1 MGYRDYLGPKK
12 TSIWSD
18 NNALLMLIILNVF
31 AYIVLRF
38 ILAVYGYSN
47 LRSENFYLNI
57 FEWFSMPARF
67 STFITRPWTLISSN
81 FTQLDIWLLLSN
93 MFWLWTYG
101 FIFQDLTGNTRIIPL
116 YLYGGIAGAVV
127 YLIGYNVFPQMKALA
142 DNQLYFGATTSIIA
156 IAMGATVF
164 SPGYRLFPMIR
175 GGIPLWVMTAA
186 FGVIDV
192 FYLSEK
198 PGFFFPHLASA
209 LVGFFF
215 VQALKRGEDW
225 GEWMNRIYQWITNL
239 FSPRKKSTPRRPV
252 KQEVFYN
259 TRGHQPFKKTSNLT
273 QQRID
278 EILDKI
284 NLKGYERLTEEEKEL
299 LRRASEE
306 DL

>member
-1 MGYRDYLGPKK
+1 MGYRDYLTQRK

-31 AYIVLRF
+31 AFIVLRF
-38 ILAVYGYSN
+38 ILAVYGLSY
-47 LRSENFYLNI
+47 LRSEDYYQNI
-57 FEWFSMPARF
+57 FQWFSMPAKF

-101 FIFQDLTGNTRIIPL
+101 YIFQDLTGNRKVIPL
-116 YLYGGIAGAVV
+116 YLYGGTIGAIV
-127 YLIGYNVFPQMKALA
+127 YLISYNVFPQMKVLA
-142 DNQLYFGATTSIIA
+142 DSQFYFGATTSIIA
-156 IAMGATVF
+156 IAIGATVF
-164 SPGYRLFPMIR
+164 SPGYRLFPMIG
-175 GGIPLWVMTAA
+175 GGIPLWVMTL
-186 FGVIDV
+186 VYIIIDV
-192 FYLSEK
+192 FYLSER
-198 PGFFFPHLASA
+198 PGMFFPHLASA
-209 LVGFFF
+209 FMGFFF
-215 VQALKRGEDW
+215 VHGLKRGEDW
-225 GEWMNRIYQWITNL
+225 GEWMNKVYQWVSNL
-239 FSPRKKSTPRRPV
+239 FSPKKKIAPRRPV

>member
-1 MGYRDYLGPKK
+1 MYPRRNRIMGYRDYLGPKK

-31 AYIVLRF
+31 AYIILRF

-67 STFITRPWTLISSN
+67 STFITRPWTLITSN

-192 FYLSEK
+192 FYLFRK
-198 PGFFFPHLASA
+198 TRFLFPAPGFCAGRIFLCTGIKARGRLGRMDEQDLPVDHEP
-209 LVGFFF
+209 
-215 VQALKRGEDW
+215 VQ
-225 GEWMNRIYQWITNL
+225 
-239 FSPRKKSTPRRPV
+239 S
-252 KQEVFYN
+252 QEEIN
-259 TRGHQPFKKTSNLT
+259 PQEACKTGS
-273 QQRID
+273 
-278 EILDKI
+278 IL
-284 NLKGYERLTEEEKEL
+284 
-299 LRRASEE
+299 
-306 DL
+306 

>member
-1 MGYRDYLGPKK
+1 MGYRDYLTQRK

-31 AYIVLRF
+31 AFIVLRF
-38 ILAVYGYSN
+38 ILAVYGLSN
-47 LRSENFYLNI
+47 LRSEDYYQNI
-57 FEWFSMPARF
+57 FQWFSMPAKF

-101 FIFQDLTGNTRIIPL
+101 SIFQDLTGNRKVIPL
-116 YLYGGIAGAVV
+116 YLYGGTIGAIV
-127 YLIGYNVFPQMKALA
+127 YLISYNVFPQMKVLA
-142 DNQLYFGATTSIIA
+142 DSQFYFGATTSIIA
-156 IAMGATVF
+156 IAIGATVF
-164 SPGYRLFPMIR
+164 SPGYRLFPMIG
-175 GGIPLWVMTAA
+175 GGIPLWVMTLV
-186 FGVIDV
+186 FLIIDV
-192 FYLSEK
+192 FYLSDR
-198 PGFFFPHLASA
+198 PGMFFPHLASA
-209 LVGFFF
+209 FMGFFF
-215 VQALKRGEDW
+215 VHALKRGEDW
-225 GEWMNRIYQWITNL
+225 GEWMNRVYQWVTNL
-239 FSPRKKSTPRRPV
+239 FSPKKKVAPRRPV

>member
-1 MGYRDYLGPKK
+1 
-12 TSIWSD
+12 
-18 NNALLMLIILNVF
+18 MLIILNVF
-31 AYIVLRF
+31 AFIILRF

-57 FEWFSMPARF
+57 FEWFSMPAKF

-116 YLYGGIAGAVV
+116 YLYGGIAGAIV

-142 DNQLYFGATTSIIA
+142 DTQLYFGATTPTTA
-156 IAMGATVF
+156 IAVGATVF

-175 GGIPLWVMTAA
+175 GGIPLWVMTAV

-192 FYLSEK
+192 FYLKEK
-198 PGFFFPHLASA
+198 PGYFFPHLAAA

-215 VQALKRGEDW
+215 VQGLKRGEDW
-225 GEWMNRIYQWITNL
+225 GEWMNRVYQWITNL
-239 FSPRKKSTPRRPV
+239 FSPKKKSAPRRPV